1 MKNLKVVYYIW
12 GVLLVVLLCLFT
24 FVETDLPVIPIMAI
38 VLFGGA
44 GLFRSWKRSLVEVVV
59 EEDAVH
65 LRLYDGKKRSIIPQ
79 GVTLIREING
89 GTAVHLKDGSEY
101 HAKKGKITIKVGD
114 ETFTEFYQDHFPYA
128 EFRAL
133 KK

>member
-12 GVLLVVLLCLFT
+12 GILLAVLLCLFT
-24 FVETDLPVIPIMAI
+24 FVDTDLPMIPILAI
-38 VLFGGA
+38 LLFGGA
-44 GLFRSWKRSLVEVVV
+44 ALFRSWKKSLVKIII

-65 LRLYDGKKRSIIPQ
+65 LHMFDGQKRSIIPE

-101 HAKKGKITIKVGD
+101 HAKKGKITICIGD
-114 ETFTEFYQDHFPYA
+114 EVVHEFREDDFPYA
-128 EFRAL
+128 EFRRL
-133 KK
+133 R